1 MSYKLLVISIL
12 FSQYL
17 FSQSSYK
24 RIGLVNPTVKNLKK
38 LDYIISTELI
48 DIDSVNV
55 IGVFHESQI
64 EEIDLSQKFI
74 DSLHLS
80 GYRIEI
86 LKGSISQENIFSNN
100 DYTKQFEAYFKQSDA
115 MLFFGGP
122 DIPPVVYGEKMN
134 LTTSTY
140 PFERVW
146 EISFLCHLIEN
157 DSFNGFLKDRKD
169 YVVLG
174 ICLGM
179 QEMNVSNGGTLYQDI
194 PSEIYGLHNIESIL
208 EMPIDEQ
215 HRNYLG
221 KIYPKFNDS
230 AGIVFHEIYFD
241 SNSYL
246 NQFIFKNPN
255 VASIHHQSIHK
266 LGKDFKIS
274 ALSIDGK
281 IIEAIESTL
290 YKNVYGVQFHPEISE
305 LYDPNITFVTPNNFN
320 FKLNENSLN
329 FHKLFWAN
337 FSERLKNQ
345 KL

>member
-17 FSQSSYK
+17 FSQTSYK

-38 LDYIISTELI
+38 LDYLISTELI
-48 DIDSVNV
+48 DVDSVNV
-55 IGVFHESQI
+55 IGIFHESQI
-64 EEIDLSQKFI
+64 EEIDLSEKFI

-146 EISFLCHLIEN
+146 EISFLYHMIEN

-179 QEMNVSNGGTLYQDI
+179 QEMNVSNAGTLNQDI
-194 PSEIYGLHNIESIL
+194 PSEIYGLKDIESVL
-208 EMPIDEQ
+208 EMPIDNQ

-221 KIYPKFNDS
+221 KIDPKFKDS
-230 AGIVFHEIYFD
+230 AGIVFHKISVD

-246 NQFIFKNPN
+246 NQLIYQNPD

-290 YKNVYGVQFHPEISE
+290 YKNIYGVQFHPEIAE

-320 FKLNENSLN
+320 FKLNESSLK